1 MYPQGCGGSSPFFG
15 TISFVIYDLQAGATY
30 TATTEW
36 RKAPCPT
43 EKSISPKDSAGP
55 LATGGIAVSFSPRM
69 AASNLTSSSSTD
81 AESDILRAPTTSS
94 CVKARGVSI
103 GGKVGLTT
111 WQSAG
116 TLRPAAD
123 DRSRDAACV
132 AKGMVLCVSR
142 LRSGYMAHFLSI
154 PVMIYSCS
162 SIRNP
167 EFGSLLSQLF
177 KSGTFGSVK
186 SLRRDPHSLEP
197 GCWLH
202 GPTFCLSTRPLP
214 E

>member
-1 MYPQGCGGSSPFFG
+1 M
-15 TISFVIYDLQAGATY
+15 
-30 TATTEW
+30 
-36 RKAPCPT
+36 
-43 EKSISPKDSAGP
+43 
-55 LATGGIAVSFSPRM
+55 
-69 AASNLTSSSSTD
+69 
-81 AESDILRAPTTSS
+81 
-94 CVKARGVSI
+94 
-103 GGKVGLTT
+103 
-111 WQSAG
+111 
-116 TLRPAAD
+116 
-123 DRSRDAACV
+123 

-214 E
+214 EVA